1 MPIKFRNSSRID
13 GYTFIRIDPYDGITM
28 GNNIID
34 TQGTVG
40 SEVNYTTLGQGWL
53 FLKKGLHFDIDAFP
67 TSPTAAGLIKGD
79 VYRSGDTLKIKTTD

>member
-1 MPIKFRNSSRID
+1 MPIKFMNSSRID

-28 GNNIID
+28 ENNID

-40 SEVNYTTLGQGWL
+40 SEVNYVTLDQGWL
-53 FLKKGLHFDIDAFP
+53 FLKGGLSFDIDAFP
-67 TSPTAAGLIKGD
+67 TSPKAAGLMKGD